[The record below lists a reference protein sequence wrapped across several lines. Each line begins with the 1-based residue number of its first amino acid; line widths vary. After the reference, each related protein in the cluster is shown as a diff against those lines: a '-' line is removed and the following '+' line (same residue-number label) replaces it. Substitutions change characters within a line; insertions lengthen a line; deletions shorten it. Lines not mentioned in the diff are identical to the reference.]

1 MNKDEL
7 EKLKKLPFEKA
18 LEELESVV
26 AKMESGNLP
35 LDKMM
40 ESFERGKILTAICGD
55 KLKSVERK
63 IEVLRSKSGNGEWV
77 DSNRTAKR
85 RSNLRLAS
93 PSRSF
98 SDPPPRPR
106 PGGERFLGIAVWQG
120 DRNDTDTIRI

>member
-1 MNKDEL
+1 MEYVENEDEMNKDEI

-35 LDKMM
+35 LEKMM

-63 IEVLRSKSGNGEWV
+63 IEILRSKSGDGEWV
-77 DSNRTAKR
+77 DFESPPQDEGKPP
-85 RSNLRLAS
+85 AS
-93 PSRSF
+93 EPELF
-98 SDPPPRPR
+98 
-106 PGGERFLGIAVWQG
+106 
-120 DRNDTDTIRI
+120 